1 MEFANGERFSGMN
14 LAPTT
19 PLINASRFD
28 VNPLSGVEYNPVVTP
43 PTWFH
48 TDTIG
53 NTFYC
58 YSSTVC
64 SSPPPA
70 MADTTIRDLIES
82 GILIQKKYQLKQ
94 NPLQENTFIMN
105 LPRIQHYGLKI
116 QRLYNSCLK
125 TKMRIQV
132 IYILLR
138 NICEARII
146 MILH

>member
-1 MEFANGERFSGMN
+1 M
-14 LAPTT
+14 
-19 PLINASRFD
+19 
-28 VNPLSGVEYNPVVTP
+28 VTP

-82 GILIQKKYQLKQ
+82 GIFDSEEISEKQ
-94 NPLQENTFIMN
+94 NLLQENTFIMN
-105 LPRIQHYGLKI
+105 LPKIQHYGLKI
-116 QRLYNSCLK
+116 QRIFSL
-125 TKMRIQV
+125 
-132 IYILLR
+132 
-138 NICEARII
+138 
-146 MILH
+146 